1 MNLRTW
7 SLLLAGGL
15 LLGAGSFIYPYL
27 AARDHLLVWTL
38 AVSLPLSAA
47 MAILAARPSLR
58 GLRIPPLLA
67 AILPVTLLLEWA
79 AESWWPNSA
88 DEYGYTFLAQTLLHG
103 RLWNPPPPAPLIF
116 DFAWIFS
123 RNQKWFS
130 QYPPAWSALLAPF
143 LAAGIAWLLNPLLN
157 LLLGILTWRTL
168 KLLRVP
174 DQIAA
179 ATVFLLMFA
188 PFTLFNGASLFA
200 HTFTGVLI
208 MGIILLQTR
217 DEIFPSTP
225 NKLGI
230 GALFGVLMMTRYEVF
245 VLTACPYI
253 LDRLWYRRTAFFRDA
268 IPMGMGGL
276 PMLVGF
282 FAYNIEITGRLFKTP
297 YSWVSQG
304 AKIGLWGKHIIF
316 WDAFGDAI
324 LRTLHW
330 SGELFLF
337 TSPLLVVLIMRAVAA
352 KFRARTLRWYD
363 IMFPVAYVFFFLYPN
378 TGGHE
383 FGPRYWFF
391 AWPGAMLGI
400 ATGLAEAGTSGA
412 WLRAGSRRLHAPTLA
427 AMHAP
432 VFLGVCIAVAA
443 FTHLYVDTRR
453 EVYQPIP
460 PQLPALVLIPTRNL
474 MITPWQTEPVIAHS
488 ADFCR
493 NGVIL
498 DREILYARADIL
510 FKYSRPFITFACRV
524 PGRHI
529 YAWRMPGV
537 LDPIKCPNK

>member
-1 MNLRTW
+1 MKIHIS

-15 LLGAGSFIYPYL
+15 LLGAGTFVYPYL
-27 AARDHLLVWTL
+27 AARDHLLVWIVF
-38 AVSLPLSAA
+38 VSLPLSAA
-47 MAILAARPSLR
+47 MARFAMRAGTPGVPI
-58 GLRIPPLLA
+58 PLLLL

-123 RNQKWFS
+123 RNGKWFS

-143 LAAGIAWLLNPLLN
+143 LAGGIAWLLNPLLN

-168 KLLRVP
+168 KLMRVP
-174 DQIAA
+174 NQIAA
-179 ATVFLLMFA
+179 ATIFLLMFA

-200 HTFTGVLI
+200 HTFTVVLI

-217 DEIFPSTP
+217 DEILSATR

-253 LDRLWYRRTAFFRDA
+253 LDRFWYRRANFFRDA
-268 IPMGMGGL
+268 IPMGIGGL
-276 PMLVGF
+276 PMLAAF

-316 WDAFGDAI
+316 RDALGDAI

-337 TSPLLVVLIMRAVAA
+337 TSPLLVALVALAVAA
-352 KFRARTLRWYD
+352 KCRARTLRFYD
-363 IMFPVAYVFFFLYPN
+363 IMFPVAYIFFFLYPN

-400 ATGLAEAGTSGA
+400 ATGLAEAGFAGE
-412 WLRAGSRRLHAPTLA
+412 WLRAGRRRLHAPTLA
-427 AMHAP
+427 AVHAP
-432 VFLGVCIAVAA
+432 VFLGVSIAIAA
-443 FTHLYVDTRR
+443 FTHIYVDKRR
-453 EVYQPIP
+453 QVFQAVPT
-460 PQLPALVLIPTRNL
+460 QLPALVLIPTRNL
-474 MITPWQTEPVIAHS
+474 MITPWQTEPIIAHS

-493 NGVIL
+493 NGVTL
-498 DREILYARADIL
+498 DHDVLYARADIL
-510 FKYSRPFITFACRV
+510 FKYAKPFISLACRIQ
-524 PGRHI
+524 GRHI
-529 YAWRMPGV
+529 YAWRAGQ
-537 LDPIKCPNK
+537 LESISCSEK